1 MCRRWFS
8 NQVSNKEISLTNQ
21 LNRTMASLSTSS
33 TNAPLIAVNAP
44 EMVVNER
51 DSSSEDEETTYSLQ
65 EAEEDWYFNKMA
77 STRWAYRQRVNDLKK
92 WYLDKTGRTID
103 TKLKKKH
110 LRLYFTFKKR
120 SCSQLRAVIV
130 CIKSYTKHLTKR
142 KILKKDVGKD
152 FESTKQLPA
161 KIERNMSAKDVRKF
175 FKEAQKKNDPEC
187 IVILQLLAYAGV
199 RRTALS
205 RIACNDIIKSEN
217 QNGTTIDTT
226 YSVRLR
232 KTKGNKSR
240 RVKLNDKVG
249 KWLYDY
255 ARSLGT
261 VYLFQSKKG
270 NVPKHPGTLSEKIKR
285 IARNVGLPYVSMH
298 HFRHFYCSQS
308 LHSGADLATVQ
319 EQMGHSSISTTSV
332 YAHGSTKNI
341 SNLIDLSLEGEDIT
355 IQHNKSKNSLKI

>member
-1 MCRRWFS
+1 MQKMFLILS
-8 NQVSNKEISLTNQ
+8 KNILFFQQTGYIS
-21 LNRTMASLSTSS
+21 MASLST
-33 TNAPLIAVNAP
+33 NAPSTAAPAP

-51 DSSSEDEETTYSLQ
+51 DSSSEDEETIYSLE
-65 EAEEDWYFNKMA
+65 EAEEDWFFNKME
-77 STRWAYRQRVNDLKK
+77 STRINYRNKINELKK

-103 TKLKKKH
+103 ARLKKKH
-110 LRLYFTFKKR
+110 LRLYFTHKKR
-120 SCSQLRAVIV
+120 TNSQLRAVIV

-161 KIERNMSAKDVRKF
+161 KIERNMSAKDVRRF

-261 VYLFQSKKG
+261 VYLFPSKVG
-270 NVPKHPGTLSEKIKR
+270 NGNKHPGTLAQKIKR
-285 IARNVGLPYVSMH
+285 IAKKVGLPYVSMH

>member
-1 MCRRWFS
+1 MFLILS
-8 NQVSNKEISLTNQ
+8 KNILFFQQTGYIS
-21 LNRTMASLSTSS
+21 MASLST
-33 TNAPLIAVNAP
+33 NAPSTAAPAP

-51 DSSSEDEETTYSLQ
+51 DSSSEDEETIYSLE
-65 EAEEDWYFNKMA
+65 EAEEDWFFNKME
-77 STRWAYRQRVNDLKK
+77 STRINYRNKINELKK

-103 TKLKKKH
+103 ARLKKKH
-110 LRLYFTFKKR
+110 LRLYFTHKKR
-120 SCSQLRAVIV
+120 TNSQLRAVIV

-261 VYLFQSKKG
+261 VYLFPSKVG
-270 NVPKHPGTLSEKIKR
+270 NGNKHPGTLAQKIKR
-285 IARNVGLPYVSMH
+285 IAKKVGLPHVSMH

>member
-1 MCRRWFS
+1 
-8 NQVSNKEISLTNQ
+8 
-21 LNRTMASLSTSS
+21 MASLSTSS

-65 EAEEDWYFNKMA
+65 EAEEDWFFNKME
-77 STRWAYRQRVNDLKK
+77 STRWAYRQRINDFKK

-120 SCSQLRAVIV
+120 TCSQLRAVIV

-152 FESTKQLPA
+152 FQSTKQLPA
-161 KIERNMSAKDVRKF
+161 KIERNMSANDVRAF
-175 FKEAQKKNDPEC
+175 FRCAQTKSDPEC
-187 IVILQLLAYAGV
+187 IVILQLLTYAGV

-205 RIACNDIIKSEN
+205 RIACNDIIRSDIQIGSVLTSK
-217 QNGTTIDTT
+217 
-226 YSVRLR
+226 YSVRIR
-232 KTKGNKSR
+232 KAKGGKSR
-240 RVKLNDKVG
+240 QVKLNDLVG
-249 KWLYDY
+249 KSLYDY

-261 VYLFQSKKG
+261 VYLFG
-270 NVPKHPGTLSEKIKR
+270 NKHPGTLAQKIKR
-285 IARNVGLPYVSMH
+285 IAKKVGLPHVSMH

-308 LHSGADLATVQ
+308 IHNGADLATVQ
-319 EQMGHSSISTTSV
+319 QQMGHSSIATTSV
-332 YAHGSTKNI
+332 YAHGSEKNI
-341 SNLIDLSLEGEDIT
+341 SNLIDLSVGDLDISIHHLKT
-355 IQHNKSKNSLKI
+355 KNRNKKAIQMAVNQDTRENV

>member
-1 MCRRWFS
+1 
-8 NQVSNKEISLTNQ
+8 
-21 LNRTMASLSTSS
+21 MASLSTSS

-65 EAEEDWYFNKMA
+65 EAEEDWFFNKME
-77 STRWAYRQRVNDLKK
+77 STRWAYRQRINDFKK
-92 WYLDKTGRTID
+92 WYKQKTGRTID
-103 TKLKKKH
+103 ARLKKKH
-110 LRLYFTFKKR
+110 LRLFFTFKKR

-161 KIERNMSAKDVRKF
+161 KIERNMSANDVRAF
-175 FKEAQKKNDPEC
+175 FRCAQKKNDPEC
-187 IVILQLLAYAGV
+187 IVILQLLTYAGV

-205 RIACNDIIKSEN
+205 RIACNDIIKTDN
-217 QNGTTIDTT
+217 QKGADITST

-240 RVKLNDKVG
+240 LVKLNDRVG
-249 KWLYDY
+249 KSLYDY

-261 VYLFQSKKG
+261 VYLFPSKLG
-270 NVPKHPGTLSEKIKR
+270 NGHKHAGSLAQKIKR
-285 IARNVGLPYVSMH
+285 IANNVGRPHVSMH

-308 LHSGADLATVQ
+308 IHNGADLATVQ
-319 EQMGHSSISTTSV
+319 QQMGHSSIATTSV
-332 YAHGSTKNI
+332 YAHGSEKNI
-341 SNLIDLSLEGEDIT
+341 SNLIDLSVGDGEDISIHHLKT
-355 IQHNKSKNSLKI
+355 KNRNKKAIQMAVIQDSRENV